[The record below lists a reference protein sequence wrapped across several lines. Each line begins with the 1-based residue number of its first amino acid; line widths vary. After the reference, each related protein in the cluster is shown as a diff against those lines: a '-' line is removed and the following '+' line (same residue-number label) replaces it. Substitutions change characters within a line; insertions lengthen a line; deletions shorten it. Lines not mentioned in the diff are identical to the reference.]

1 VDIGERWPVRL
12 VQSLRAIGISL
23 DDPIIIAKTGWTTD
37 ELAAAID
44 AAAPVGPFE
53 LVSLLIGVNNQY
65 QGRSADEYRRELT
78 SLLGRAVQLAG
89 DRPEHLLVLSIPDWG
104 VTPFAARD
112 PRGPIAIGAE
122 IDEYNAVNRD
132 EARRSGVRY
141 VDVTPISRRADH
153 DGSLIASDGLHPSG
167 LMYALWT
174 ALILPEAAAVLSRS
188 GM

>member
-1 VDIGERWPVRL
+1 MDIGERWPVRL
-12 VQSLRAIGISL
+12 VRSLRAMGIAL

-65 QGRSADEYRRELT
+65 RGQSADEYRRELT

-89 DRPEHLLVLSIPDWG
+89 DRPEHVLVLSIPDWG

-112 PRGPIAIGAE
+112 QRGPIAIGAD
-122 IDEYNAVNRD
+122 IDAYNAVNRD
-132 EARRSGVRY
+132 EAHRSGVRY
-141 VDVTPISRRADH
+141 VDVTPVSRRAGN

-174 ALILPEAAAVLSRS
+174 ALVLPEAAAVLSQS